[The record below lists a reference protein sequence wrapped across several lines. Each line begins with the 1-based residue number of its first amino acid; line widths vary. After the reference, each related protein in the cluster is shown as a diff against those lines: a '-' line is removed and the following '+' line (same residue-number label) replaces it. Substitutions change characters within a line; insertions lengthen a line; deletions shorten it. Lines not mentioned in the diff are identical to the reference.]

1 MAFVF
6 SAPAV
11 GSPLIVSGLTVP
23 HAVAR
28 MVYKISFGEA
38 ADFLVMNRFGVIR

>member
-6 SAPAV
+6 SAPAT

-23 HAVAR
+23 HAVAAR
-28 MVYKISFGEA
+28 VYRISFGEA
-38 ADFLVMNRFGVIR
+38 ADLRVVNRFGVMR